1 MKLSPGQR
9 DLNDRL
15 SPSKFSAEGFLG
27 VDTRPVDEII
37 AEDLR
42 TLDRTGV
49 TRETVAQRL
58 RDVYQKARNMFGAEI
73 TVRTRVTAVYHEAKG
88 RIPSPFRGEGTFE
101 KGQVTVTDTHSGE
114 SIPVT
119 MLGIHLIEKHGFF
132 QGIGSPFRI
141 DPVKAIRIL
150 GLSEV

>member
-1 MKLSPGQR
+1 MKLSPEQR
-9 DLNDRL
+9 DLNQRL

-27 VDTRPVDEII
+27 TDDRPVNEII
-37 AEDLR
+37 ADDLR
-42 TLDRTGV
+42 TMDRAGLPTEV
-49 TRETVAQRL
+49 LVERL
-58 RDVYQKARNMFGAEI
+58 RDVYEKARERFGAEI
-73 TVRTRVTAVYHEAKG
+73 EVRKGVSAVYHEAKG

-101 KGQVTVTDTHSGE
+101 KGQVTVTDRESAE
-114 SIPVT
+114 SIHVT

-141 DPVKAIRIL
+141 DPEKAIRIL